1 VSHLAKNTE
10 VKEKNRGAILSLL
23 YKKKQL
29 SKKTIAQELH
39 LSAAVISKICGELA
53 EDDLIKDNHQVIT
66 HKVGRRELLISVN
79 TEDWFCL
86 GITID
91 QTGST
96 IVLSDLHFNC
106 IQSVNIKKQE
116 NGNNHIQTII
126 SEIETILTADYVPKK
141 RILGIGISVR
151 GLTDGKSSIYGIW
164 KNAIAIK
171 EPIEEAINLPVIIDN
186 GIRCSSLYESLTSNL
201 ENFIFFKY
209 MKPGIGAT
217 FLKDGIPYHGESN
230 LSMEIGH
237 VIIDPQGKYCPFC
250 HRKGCL
256 ESMISIDTILSE
268 ARDNFSQKWSKEL
281 YALCHGNKKEITL
294 EKLIQ
299 SAEQGS
305 IQINTI
311 LNRCARYFALAVI
324 NTYAIV
330 DINKIIIVGDLFESE
345 RFKEYFRS
353 AIHEFQ
359 LTPFYDK
366 IELRPTKDIKL
377 SPVALAISSFL
388 PKV

>member
-1 VSHLAKNTE
+1 MAKNTE

-23 YKKKQL
+23 YKEKQL

-53 EDDLIKDNHQVIT
+53 EDDLIKDNKQVIT

-79 TEDWFCL
+79 TENWYCF

-91 QTGST
+91 QTGCS
-96 IVLSDLHFNC
+96 IVLSDLNFTC
-106 IQSVNIKKQE
+106 LQSISIKKQE
-116 NGNNHIQTII
+116 NGNKQIQTII
-126 SEIETILTADYVPKK
+126 SELETIIASDYVPQK

-151 GLTDGKSSIYGIW
+151 GLTDGERSIYGIW
-164 KNAIAIK
+164 KNCVAIK
-171 EPIEEAINLPVIIDN
+171 APIEEAIHLPVIMDN
-186 GIRCSSLYESLTSNL
+186 GIRCSSLYESLTSNI
-201 ENFIFFKY
+201 ENFVFFKY

-217 FLKDGIPYHGESN
+217 FLHNGVPYHGESN

-237 VIIDPQGKYCPFC
+237 VIIDPQGKYCPYC

-256 ESMISIDTILSE
+256 ESLISIETILSE

-281 YALCHGNKKEITL
+281 FILCHGNKKEITL

-299 SAEQGS
+299 SAEQGC
-305 IQINTI
+305 IQINKI

-366 IELRPTKDIKL
+366 IELRPTKDMKL

-388 PKV
+388 PKI